1 MTAVQADGLSGLSVV
16 GECCEILERGPVKMT
31 FEAIVVE
38 GLSVPALGG
47 MNFIYDNNIIPRARE
62 ELIEVNKH
70 MFPQTNPLAI
80 EKAMQINIRQISQ
93 TEPLTAIVKS
103 SGTVHPSVAA
113 EAGPV
118 SPHWN
123 GTGGT
128 VVVGSA
134 DSLGSTAG
142 PLPAPQIIR
151 ISKPQVI

>member
-1 MTAVQADGLSGLSVV
+1 
-16 GECCEILERGPVKMT
+16 MT

-93 TEPLTAIVKS
+93 TEPLTAFVKS

-118 SPHWN
+118 SSHWN

-134 DSLGSTAG
+134 DSLGSTR
-142 PLPAPQIIR
+142 PAEAAQALKTEFYEATYSEHDFLAPR
-151 ISKPQVI
+151 PPIS